1 MQDHLASKTG
11 ARTVPRIFIA
21 EESLGGRSDLDDS
34 IAAVPGAS
42 SSSSSS
48 RSLDD
53 YWLKKAVEYTT
64 KTSIAAAAPAAL

>member
-1 MQDHLASKTG
+1 MQDHLAQKTG

-34 IAAVPGAS
+34 IAAVSGA
-42 SSSSSS
+42 SSSS

-53 YWLKKAVEYTT
+53 YWLKKAVEYTN
-64 KTSIAAAAPAAL
+64 KTSSAAAGAPAAL